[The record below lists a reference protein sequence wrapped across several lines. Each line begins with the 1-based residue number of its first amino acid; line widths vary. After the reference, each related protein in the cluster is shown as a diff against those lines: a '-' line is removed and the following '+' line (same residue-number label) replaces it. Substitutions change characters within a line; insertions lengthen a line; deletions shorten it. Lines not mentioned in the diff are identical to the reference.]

1 MPEVSVVIPTRDR
14 GRLLALTLCS
24 VLWQRGVDFEVV
36 VVDDGSKD
44 DTAEVAASFADPRIR
59 LVRQH
64 APLGVSAARNRGI
77 AEAGGTWVAFLDDDD
92 LWAPDKLARQLEA
105 ARRSGRAWVY
115 AGEVSID
122 QHLRILDGGPPAPP
136 ERVIEGLARHNAV
149 PAGASNVVVHADALA
164 HAGHFDTRLR
174 NNEDWD
180 MWIRLARL
188 GPPAWVCRPLVALR
202 VHPGNASQ
210 NMDRML
216 EELDVIERRHRIPV
230 DRATHCRWAAWTCLR
245 AGRRREALRYYAK
258 AVRVGDVTSV
268 ARAAVALVHPGV
280 AAARVGRPLRSGS
293 AGQAW
298 VAEAQT
304 WLDALLPAAE
314 LEMPSNGKSHLTG
327 GAAGQEPS
335 R

>member
-1 MPEVSVVIPTRDR
+1 MPEVSVVVPTHDR
-14 GRLLALTLCS
+14 RELLTLTLRS
-24 VLWQRGVDFEVV
+24 VLRQHGVDLEVV
-36 VVDDGSKD
+36 VVDDGSTD
-44 DTAEVAASFADPRIR
+44 DTAQMVAGLGDRRVR
-59 LVRQH
+59 LVRHDTAQ
-64 APLGVSAARNRGI
+64 GVSAARNRGI

-92 LWAPDKLARQLEA
+92 LWAPDKLTRQLQA
-105 ARRSGRAWVY
+105 ARRSGRDWVY

-122 QHLRILDGGPPAPP
+122 QHLRILDGGPPASPAQ
-136 ERVIEGLARHNAV
+136 VIEGLARHNAV

-164 HAGHFDTRLR
+164 RAGRFDTRLR

-230 DRATHCRWAAWTCLR
+230 DRAAHCRWAAWTCLR

-258 AVRVGDVTSV
+258 AVRVGDVTSA
-268 ARAAVALVHPGV
+268 ARAAVALLHP
-280 AAARVGRPLRSGS
+280 APTASYLRRPFRRRNATSRR
-293 AGQAW
+293 W
-298 VAEAQT
+298 DAEAQE
-304 WLDALLPAAE
+304 WLDRLV
-314 LEMPSNGKSHLTG
+314 
-327 GAAGQEPS
+327 
-335 R
+335 RR